1 MVADCR
7 ACRCGQHVPH
17 QERVRG
23 PFCIITTTNIPDERK
38 SNDPVRHV
46 AFPDENGPF
55 SYMLVRSLSTVRKVR
70 VDPHVQ

>member
-1 MVADCR
+1 VCVD
-7 ACRCGQHVPH
+7 
-17 QERVRG
+17 
-23 PFCIITTTNIPDERK
+23 PFALLLLRITPDERK

-70 VDPHVQ
+70 VDPHVQVE